1 MASKQWSSSAT
12 ACPIPGSKVAAGWL
26 PRLASLGAL
35 GGATSTTG
43 IDDHGIERH
52 VVGMRDPIAT
62 RTLHVE
68 GEPSRVVTVT
78 IGRPFQD
85 PDPRGDWI
93 CKIDIQG
100 IPDPGEEQ
108 VHGIDACQAIELAF
122 VGARQ
127 RLDRSGL
134 SLVWAGQEPGETG
147 FSTVVPYIF
156 GRLFSRKIER
166 YIEQEIEWLTEV
178 IEQYKARRAGTP

>member
-1 MASKQWSSSAT
+1 
-12 ACPIPGSKVAAGWL
+12 
-26 PRLASLGAL
+26 
-35 GGATSTTG
+35 
-43 IDDHGIERH
+43 
-52 VVGMRDPIAT
+52 VVNDPIAA

-68 GEPSRVVTVT
+68 GDPASVVAVT

-93 CKIDIQG
+93 CPLDIQG
-100 IPDPGEEQ
+100 IPDSGEEQ

-127 RLDRSGL
+127 KLDRSGL
-134 SLVWAGQEPGETG
+134 HLVWAGQEPGETG
-147 FSTVVPYIF
+147 FSLHVPYIF
-156 GRLFSRKIER
+156 GRFFAAKIER
-166 YIEQEIEWLTEV
+166 YIEEEIKWLTEV